1 MQIHT
6 PDWVKH
12 AVFYQIFPDRFARTV
27 PPHQKWLL
35 DVPLEDWDAPP
46 TFHGY
51 KGGNLWGAIEQL
63 DYLQDLGINAI
74 YLNPIFSSAS
84 NHRYHTLDYYQVD
97 PLLGGDEAF
106 SSLLKEAHRRNIKIV
121 LDGTFNHASRSFYF
135 FNDILENG
143 SNSSWVDWFKI
154 QGWPISPYDESRPA
168 NYASWNDHRAL
179 PEFNTDHP
187 GVREYIMRVGEHWI
201 KLGADG
207 WRLDS
212 ADYIKTPG
220 FWQEFRDRV
229 KAINPEAYIVGEIP
243 MDASEWLDGTQFDGV
258 SSLPFLN
265 ATTAFV
271 VGDRQ
276 VKGHFKEYAPPPPID
291 AAGYGDKINE
301 LLQLYPWEIQ
311 LTQLNG
317 INNHD
322 TARLIDVAGGDRPSL
337 YLAILLLFTFP
348 GAPCIYYGDEVGLTG
363 GYDPDCRK
371 AFPSQEEWERDIL
384 EYHRQLITLRHTHA
398 ALRIGEY
405 QTLYAE
411 GQIYVFARILAEE
424 VLVIAV
430 NAGNETA
437 EVSIQPSWHS
447 LAAASASEPNQ
458 VLFTYGSNEVNW
470 SGEAAQRSLN
480 FTLAPRCGLI
490 LG

>member
-1 MQIHT
+1 MTSFYTKINT
-6 PDWVKH
+6 PDWVKN
-12 AVFYQIFPDRFARTV
+12 AVFYQIFPDRFSRSIPTE
-27 PPHQKWLL
+27 QKWLL
-35 DVPLEDWDAPP
+35 NIPLEDWNTTP

-51 KGGNLWGAIEQL
+51 KGGNLWGIIEKL

-74 YLNPIFSSAS
+74 YLNPIFTSAS
-84 NHRYHTLDYYQVD
+84 NHRYHTLDYYQID
-97 PLLGGDEAF
+97 PLLGGEEAF
-106 SSLLKEAHRRNIKIV
+106 TNLLKEAHHRKIKLI
-121 LDGTFNHASRSFYF
+121 LDGTFNHASRGFYF

-143 SNSSWVDWFKI
+143 QNSPWLDWFKI
-154 QGWPISPYDESRPA
+154 TGWPISPYDNSRPA
-168 NYASWNDHRAL
+168 NYASWCDLRAL
-179 PEFNTDHP
+179 PEFNTNNS
-187 GVREYIMRVGEHWI
+187 GVREYIMRIGEYWI
-201 KLGADG
+201 KRGADG

-220 FWQEFRDRV
+220 FWQEFRERI

-243 MDASEWLDGTQFDGV
+243 MNATEWLDGTQFDGV

-265 ATTAFV
+265 ATTAFI

-276 VKGHFKEYAPPPPID
+276 VKGHFAEYAPPPPAD
-291 AAGYGDKINE
+291 AAKYGEEINQ

-337 YLAILLLFTFP
+337 YLATLLLFTFP

-371 AFPSQEEWERDIL
+371 GFPDKKQWDQDIL
-384 EYHRQLITLRHTHA
+384 EYHRQLIKLRHNYA
-398 ALRIGEY
+398 ALKIGEY
-405 QTLYAE
+405 QTLFAQ
-411 GQIYVFARILAEE
+411 GQVYIFARILLKE
-424 VLVIAV
+424 VLIIAV

-437 EVSIQPSWHS
+437 EVSIQTSWRSQPH
-447 LAAASASEPNQ
+447 Q
-458 VLFTYGSNEVNW
+458 VLLTYGYGTVNW
-470 SGEAAQRSLN
+470 NNEAAQPSLN
-480 FTLAPRCGLI
+480 FTLTPRSGLI

>member
-1 MQIHT
+1 MPINT

-12 AVFYQIFPDRFARTV
+12 AVFYQIFPDRFARSV
-27 PPHQKWLL
+27 PAHQNWLL
-35 DVPLEDWDAPP
+35 NVPLEDWNAPP
-46 TFHGY
+46 TIHGY
-51 KGGNLWGAIEQL
+51 KGGNLWGIIEKL

-74 YLNPIFSSAS
+74 YLNPIFTSAS

-106 SSLLKEAHRRNIKIV
+106 INLLKAAHDRNIKVV
-121 LDGTFNHASRSFYF
+121 LDGTFNHASRGFYF
-135 FNDILENG
+135 FNDLLENG
-143 SNSSWVDWFKI
+143 SNSPWVDWFKI
-154 QGWPISPYDESRPA
+154 TGWPLAPYDGSRPA
-168 NYASWNDHRAL
+168 NYISWHGIRAL
-179 PEFNTDHP
+179 PEFNTNNP
-187 GVREYIMRVGEHWI
+187 AVREYIMRVGEYWI

-220 FWQEFRDRV
+220 FWQEFRERV

-243 MDASEWLDGTQFDGV
+243 MYASEWLDGTQFDGV

-265 ATTAFV
+265 ATTAFI
-271 VGDRQ
+271 VGARQ
-276 VKGHFKEYAPPPPID
+276 VKGHLAEYAPPPPAD
-291 AAGYGDKINE
+291 AAKYGEEINQ

-337 YLAILLLFTFP
+337 YLATLLLLTFP

-363 GYDPDCRK
+363 SYDPDCRK
-371 AFPSQEEWERDIL
+371 GFPTPEHWDQDIL
-384 EYHRQLITLRHTHA
+384 EYHRQLIKLRHNYP
-398 ALRIGEY
+398 ALRIGTY
-405 QTLYAE
+405 QTLYAQ
-411 GQIYVFARILAEE
+411 GQVYIFTRRLEAQIL
-424 VLVIAV
+424 VVAV
-430 NAGNETA
+430 NAGNKTA
-437 EVSIQPSWHS
+437 KVSIQPSW
-447 LAAASASEPNQ
+447 PTQ
-458 VLFTYGSNEVNW
+458 PKQILFTYHNGEANW
-470 SGEAAQRSLN
+470 SSEATQPILN
-480 FTLAPRCGLI
+480 FTLAPRSGLI

>member
-1 MQIHT
+1 MTSFYTKINT
-6 PDWVKH
+6 PDWVKN
-12 AVFYQIFPDRFARTV
+12 AVFYQIFPDRFSRSIPTE
-27 PPHQKWLL
+27 QKWLL
-35 DVPLEDWDAPP
+35 NIPLEDWNTTP

-51 KGGNLWGAIEQL
+51 KGGNLWGIIEKL

-74 YLNPIFSSAS
+74 YLNPIFTSAS
-84 NHRYHTLDYYQVD
+84 NHRYHTLDYYQID
-97 PLLGGDEAF
+97 PLLGGEEAF
-106 SSLLKEAHRRNIKIV
+106 TNLLKEAHHRKIKLI
-121 LDGTFNHASRSFYF
+121 LDGTFNHASRGFYF

-143 SNSSWVDWFKI
+143 QNSPWLDWFKI
-154 QGWPISPYDESRPA
+154 TGWPISPYDNSRPA
-168 NYASWNDHRAL
+168 NYASWCDLRAL
-179 PEFNTDHP
+179 PEFNTNNS
-187 GVREYIMRVGEHWI
+187 GVREYIMRIGEYWI
-201 KLGADG
+201 KRGADG

-220 FWQEFRDRV
+220 FWQEFRERI

-243 MDASEWLDGTQFDGV
+243 MNATEWLDGTQFDGV

-265 ATTAFV
+265 ATTAFI

-276 VKGHFKEYAPPPPID
+276 VKGHFAEYAPPPPAD
-291 AAGYGDKINE
+291 AAKYGEEINQ

-322 TARLIDVAGGDRPSL
+322 TARFIDVAGGDRPSL
-337 YLAILLLFTFP
+337 YLATLLLFTFP

-371 AFPSQEEWERDIL
+371 GFPDKEEWNQDIL
-384 EYHRQLITLRHTHA
+384 EYHRQLIKLRHNYA
-398 ALRIGEY
+398 ALKIGEY
-405 QTLYAE
+405 QTLFAQGKVY
-411 GQIYVFARILAEE
+411 IFARILLKE
-424 VLVIAV
+424 VLIIAV

-437 EVSIQPSWHS
+437 EVSIQTSWRSQPH
-447 LAAASASEPNQ
+447 Q
-458 VLFTYGSNEVNW
+458 VLLTYGYGTVNW
-470 SGEAAQRSLN
+470 NNEAAQPSLN
-480 FTLAPRCGLI
+480 FTLTPRSGLI

>member
-1 MQIHT
+1 MTSFYTKINT
-6 PDWVKH
+6 PDWVKN
-12 AVFYQIFPDRFARTV
+12 AVFYQIFPDRFSRSIPTE
-27 PPHQKWLL
+27 QKWLL
-35 DVPLEDWDAPP
+35 NIPLEDWNTTP

-51 KGGNLWGAIEQL
+51 KGGNLWGIIEKL

-74 YLNPIFSSAS
+74 YLNPIFTSAS
-84 NHRYHTLDYYQVD
+84 NHRYHTLDYYQID
-97 PLLGGDEAF
+97 PLLGGEEAF
-106 SSLLKEAHRRNIKIV
+106 TNLLKEAHHRKIKLI
-121 LDGTFNHASRSFYF
+121 LDGTFNHASRGFYF

-143 SNSSWVDWFKI
+143 QNSPWLDWFKI
-154 QGWPISPYDESRPA
+154 TGWPISPYDNSRPA
-168 NYASWNDHRAL
+168 NYASWCDLRAL
-179 PEFNTDHP
+179 PEFNTNNS
-187 GVREYIMRVGEHWI
+187 GVREYIMRIGEYWI
-201 KLGADG
+201 KRGADG

-220 FWQEFRDRV
+220 FWQEFRERI

-243 MDASEWLDGTQFDGV
+243 MNATEWLDGTQFDGV

-265 ATTAFV
+265 ATTAFI

-276 VKGHFKEYAPPPPID
+276 VKGHFAEYAPPPPAD
-291 AAGYGDKINE
+291 AAKYGEEINQ

-322 TARLIDVAGGDRPSL
+322 TARFIDVAGGDRPSL
-337 YLAILLLFTFP
+337 YLATLLLFTFP

-371 AFPSQEEWERDIL
+371 GFPDKKQWDQDIL
-384 EYHRQLITLRHTHA
+384 EYHRQLIKLRHNYA
-398 ALRIGEY
+398 ALKIGEY
-405 QTLYAE
+405 QTLFAQ
-411 GQIYVFARILAEE
+411 GQVYIFARILLKE
-424 VLVIAV
+424 VLIIAV

-437 EVSIQPSWHS
+437 EVSIQTSWRSQPH
-447 LAAASASEPNQ
+447 Q
-458 VLFTYGSNEVNW
+458 VLLTYGYGTVNW
-470 SGEAAQRSLN
+470 NNEAAQPSLN
-480 FTLAPRCGLI
+480 FTLTPRSGLI

>member
-1 MQIHT
+1 MTSFYTKINT
-6 PDWVKH
+6 PDWVKN
-12 AVFYQIFPDRFARTV
+12 AVFYQIFPDRFSRSIPTE
-27 PPHQKWLL
+27 QKWLL
-35 DVPLEDWDAPP
+35 NVPLEDWNTTP

-51 KGGNLWGAIEQL
+51 KGGNLWGIIEKL

-74 YLNPIFSSAS
+74 YLNPIFISAS
-84 NHRYHTLDYYQVD
+84 NHRYHTLDYYQID
-97 PLLGGDEAF
+97 PLLGGEEAF
-106 SSLLKEAHRRNIKIV
+106 TNLLKEVHHRKIKLI
-121 LDGTFNHASRSFYF
+121 LDGTFNHASRGFYF

-143 SNSSWVDWFKI
+143 QNSPWLDWFKI
-154 QGWPISPYDESRPA
+154 TGWPISPYDNSRPA
-168 NYASWNDHRAL
+168 NYASWCDLRAL
-179 PEFNTDHP
+179 PEFNTNNS
-187 GVREYIMRVGEHWI
+187 GVREYIMRIGEYWI
-201 KLGADG
+201 KRGADG

-220 FWQEFRDRV
+220 FWQEFRERI

-243 MDASEWLDGTQFDGV
+243 MNATEWLDGTQFDGV

-265 ATTAFV
+265 ATTAFI

-276 VKGHFKEYAPPPPID
+276 VKGHFAEYAPPPPAD
-291 AAGYGDKINE
+291 AAKYGEEINQ

-337 YLAILLLFTFP
+337 YLATLLLFTFP

-371 AFPSQEEWERDIL
+371 GFPDKKQWDQDIL
-384 EYHRQLITLRHTHA
+384 EYHRQLIKLRHNYA
-398 ALRIGEY
+398 ALKIGEY
-405 QTLYAE
+405 QTLFAQ
-411 GQIYVFARILAEE
+411 GQVYIFARILLKE
-424 VLVIAV
+424 VLIIAV

-437 EVSIQPSWHS
+437 EVSIQTSWRSQPH
-447 LAAASASEPNQ
+447 Q
-458 VLFTYGSNEVNW
+458 VLLTYGYGTVNW
-470 SGEAAQRSLN
+470 NNEAAQPSLN
-480 FTLAPRCGLI
+480 FTLTPRSGLI

>member
-12 AVFYQIFPDRFARTV
+12 AVFYQIFPDRFARSV
-27 PPHQKWLL
+27 PPHQEWLL

-51 KGGNLWGAIEQL
+51 KGGNLWGVIEQL

-106 SSLLKEAHRRNIKIV
+106 ASLLKEAHRRNIKIV
-121 LDGTFNHASRSFYF
+121 LDGTFNHASRGFYF

-143 SNSSWVDWFKI
+143 SNSPWLDWFKI
-154 QGWPISPYDESRPA
+154 EGWPIAPYDRSRPA

-179 PEFNTDHP
+179 PEFNTNHP
-187 GVREYIMRVGEHWI
+187 GVREYIMRIAEHWI
-201 KLGADG
+201 QLGADG

-212 ADYIKTPG
+212 ADYIKTSG

-243 MDASEWLDGTQFDGV
+243 LEASQWLDGTQFDGV
-258 SSLPFLN
+258 SSLPFLI

-271 VGDRQ
+271 VGDHQ
-276 VKGHFKEYAPPPPID
+276 VKGHFKEYAPPPPTD
-291 AAGYGDKINE
+291 AAGYGDQITE
-301 LLQLYPWEIQ
+301 LLQRYPWEIQ

-322 TARLIDVAGGDRPSL
+322 TARLIDIAGGDRPSL
-337 YLAILLLFTFP
+337 YLATLLLFTFP

-363 GYDPDCRK
+363 GYDPECRK
-371 AFPSQEEWERDIL
+371 GFPSQEEWDRDIL

-405 QTLYAE
+405 LSLYAE
-411 GQIYVFARILAEE
+411 GEIYVFARLLAEE

-437 EVSIQPSWHS
+437 KVSIHPSWRS

>member
-1 MQIHT
+1 MTSFYTKINT
-6 PDWVKH
+6 PDWVKN
-12 AVFYQIFPDRFARTV
+12 AVFYQIFPDRFSRSIPTE
-27 PPHQKWLL
+27 QKWLL
-35 DVPLEDWDAPP
+35 NIPLEDWNTTP

-51 KGGNLWGAIEQL
+51 KGGNLWGIIEKL

-74 YLNPIFSSAS
+74 YLNPIFTSAS
-84 NHRYHTLDYYQVD
+84 NHRYHTLDYYQID
-97 PLLGGDEAF
+97 PLLGGEEAF
-106 SSLLKEAHRRNIKIV
+106 TNLLKEAHHRKIKLI
-121 LDGTFNHASRSFYF
+121 LDGTFNHASRGFYF

-143 SNSSWVDWFKI
+143 QNSPWLDWFKI
-154 QGWPISPYDESRPA
+154 TGWPISPYDNSRPA
-168 NYASWNDHRAL
+168 NYASWCDLRAL
-179 PEFNTDHP
+179 PEFNTNNS
-187 GVREYIMRVGEHWI
+187 GVREYIMRIGEYWI
-201 KLGADG
+201 KRGADG

-220 FWQEFRDRV
+220 FCQEFRERI

-243 MDASEWLDGTQFDGV
+243 MNATEWLDGTQFDGV

-265 ATTAFV
+265 ATTAFI

-276 VKGHFKEYAPPPPID
+276 VKGHFAEYAPPPPAD
-291 AAGYGDKINE
+291 AAKYGEEINQ

-322 TARLIDVAGGDRPSL
+322 TARFIDVAGGDRPSL
-337 YLAILLLFTFP
+337 YLATLLLFTFP

-371 AFPSQEEWERDIL
+371 GFPDKKQWDQDIL
-384 EYHRQLITLRHTHA
+384 EYHRQLIKLRHNYA
-398 ALRIGEY
+398 ALKIGEY
-405 QTLYAE
+405 QTLFAQ
-411 GQIYVFARILAEE
+411 GQVYIFARILLKE
-424 VLVIAV
+424 VLIIAV

-437 EVSIQPSWHS
+437 EVSIQTSWRSQPH
-447 LAAASASEPNQ
+447 Q
-458 VLFTYGSNEVNW
+458 VLLTYGYGTVNW
-470 SGEAAQRSLN
+470 NNEAAQPSLN
-480 FTLAPRCGLI
+480 FALTPRSGLI

>member
-1 MQIHT
+1 MTSFYTKINT
-6 PDWVKH
+6 PDWVKN
-12 AVFYQIFPDRFARTV
+12 AVFYQIFPDRFSRSIPTE
-27 PPHQKWLL
+27 QKWLL
-35 DVPLEDWDAPP
+35 NIPLEDWNTTP

-51 KGGNLWGAIEQL
+51 KGGNLWGIIEKL

-74 YLNPIFSSAS
+74 YLNPIFTSAS
-84 NHRYHTLDYYQVD
+84 NHRYHTLDYYQID
-97 PLLGGDEAF
+97 PLLGGEEAF
-106 SSLLKEAHRRNIKIV
+106 TNLLKEAHHRKIKLI
-121 LDGTFNHASRSFYF
+121 LDGTFNHASRGFYF

-143 SNSSWVDWFKI
+143 QNSPWLDWFKI
-154 QGWPISPYDESRPA
+154 TGWPISPYDNSRPA
-168 NYASWNDHRAL
+168 NYASWCDLRAL
-179 PEFNTDHP
+179 PEFNTNNS
-187 GVREYIMRVGEHWI
+187 GVREYIMRIGEYWI
-201 KLGADG
+201 KRGADG

-220 FWQEFRDRV
+220 FWQEFRERI

-243 MDASEWLDGTQFDGV
+243 MNATEWLDGTQFDGV

-265 ATTAFV
+265 ATTAFI

-276 VKGHFKEYAPPPPID
+276 VKGHFAEYAPPPPAD
-291 AAGYGDKINE
+291 AAKYGEEINQ

-322 TARLIDVAGGDRPSL
+322 TARFIDVAGGDRPSL
-337 YLAILLLFTFP
+337 YLATLLLFTFP

-371 AFPSQEEWERDIL
+371 GFPDKKQWDQDIL
-384 EYHRQLITLRHTHA
+384 EYHRQLIKLRHNYA
-398 ALRIGEY
+398 ALKIGEY
-405 QTLYAE
+405 QTLFAQ
-411 GQIYVFARILAEE
+411 GQVYIFARILLKE
-424 VLVIAV
+424 VLIIAV

-437 EVSIQPSWHS
+437 EVSIQTSWRSQPH
-447 LAAASASEPNQ
+447 Q
-458 VLFTYGSNEVNW
+458 VLLTYGSGTVNW
-470 SGEAAQRSLN
+470 NNEAAQPSLN
-480 FTLAPRCGLI
+480 FTLTPRSGLI

>member
-1 MQIHT
+1 MTSFYTKINT
-6 PDWVKH
+6 PDWVKN
-12 AVFYQIFPDRFARTV
+12 AVFYQIFPDRFSRSIPTE
-27 PPHQKWLL
+27 QKWLL
-35 DVPLEDWDAPP
+35 NIPLEDWNTTP

-51 KGGNLWGAIEQL
+51 KGGNLWGIIEKL

-74 YLNPIFSSAS
+74 YLNPIFTSAS
-84 NHRYHTLDYYQVD
+84 NHRYHTLDYYQID
-97 PLLGGDEAF
+97 PLLGGEEAF
-106 SSLLKEAHRRNIKIV
+106 TNLLKEAHHRKIKLI
-121 LDGTFNHASRSFYF
+121 LDGTFNHASRGFYF

-143 SNSSWVDWFKI
+143 QNSPWLDWFKI
-154 QGWPISPYDESRPA
+154 TGWPISPYDNSRPA
-168 NYASWNDHRAL
+168 NYASWCDLRAL
-179 PEFNTDHP
+179 PEFNTNNS
-187 GVREYIMRVGEHWI
+187 GVREYIMRIGEYWI
-201 KLGADG
+201 KRGADG

-220 FWQEFRDRV
+220 FWQEFRERI

-243 MDASEWLDGTQFDGV
+243 MNATEWLDGTQFDGV

-265 ATTAFV
+265 ATTAFI

-276 VKGHFKEYAPPPPID
+276 VKGHFAEYAPPPPAD
-291 AAGYGDKINE
+291 AAKYGEEINQ

-337 YLAILLLFTFP
+337 YLATLLLFTFP

-371 AFPSQEEWERDIL
+371 GFPDKEEWNQDIL
-384 EYHRQLITLRHTHA
+384 EYHRQLIKLRHNYA
-398 ALRIGEY
+398 ALKIGEY
-405 QTLYAE
+405 QTLFAQ
-411 GQIYVFARILAEE
+411 GQVYIFARILLKE
-424 VLVIAV
+424 VLIIAV

-437 EVSIQPSWHS
+437 EVSIQTSWRSQPH
-447 LAAASASEPNQ
+447 Q
-458 VLFTYGSNEVNW
+458 VLLTYGYGTVNW
-470 SGEAAQRSLN
+470 NNEAAQPSLN
-480 FTLAPRCGLI
+480 FTLTPRSGLI

>member
-1 MQIHT
+1 MQINT

-12 AVFYQIFPDRFARTV
+12 AVFYQIFPDRFARSV
-27 PPHQKWLL
+27 PTYQSWLL
-35 DVPLEDWDAPP
+35 NVPLEDWNAPP
-46 TFHGY
+46 TFNGY
-51 KGGNLWGAIEQL
+51 KGGNLWGIIEKL

-74 YLNPIFSSAS
+74 YLNPIFTSAS

-97 PLLGGDEAF
+97 PLLGGEEAF
-106 SSLLKEAHRRNIKIV
+106 TNLLKEVHRRNIKLV
-121 LDGTFNHASRSFYF
+121 LDGTFNHASRGFYF

-143 SNSSWVDWFKI
+143 QKSPWFDWFKI
-154 QGWPISPYDESRPA
+154 EDWPISPYDESLPA
-168 NYASWNDHRAL
+168 NYASWCGFRAL
-179 PEFNTDHP
+179 PELNTNNP
-187 GVREYIMRVGEHWI
+187 GVREYIMQVGEHWI
-201 KLGADG
+201 QRGADG

-229 KAINPEAYIVGEIP
+229 KAVNPEAYIVGEIP
-243 MDASEWLDGTQFDGV
+243 MEATEWLDGTQFDGV

-265 ATTAFV
+265 ATTAFI

-276 VKGHFKEYAPPPPID
+276 VKGHLEFYAPPPPSD
-291 AAGYGDKINE
+291 AAEYGEKINQ

-337 YLAILLLFTFP
+337 YLSTLLLLTFP
-348 GAPCIYYGDEVGLTG
+348 GAPYIYYGDEVGLTG

-371 AFPSQEEWERDIL
+371 GFPDEQQWDRDIL
-384 EYHRQLITLRHTHA
+384 EFHRQLIKLRLSHP
-398 ALRIGEY
+398 ALQIGEY
-405 QTLYAE
+405 QTLY
-411 GQIYVFARILAEE
+411 GQGQVYIFARILETE

-437 EVSIQPSWHS
+437 KVSIQPSLS
-447 LAAASASEPNQ
+447 SQPQQ
-458 VLFTYGSNEVNW
+458 VLFIYGSGAANW
-470 SGEAAQRSLN
+470 SDEPVQATLN
-480 FTLAPRCGLI
+480 FTLAPRSGLI

>member
-1 MQIHT
+1 MQINT

-12 AVFYQIFPDRFARTV
+12 SVFYQIFPDRFARSIPT
-27 PPHQKWLL
+27 HQNWLL
-35 DVPLEDWDAPP
+35 DVPLEDWNAPP

-51 KGGNLWGAIEQL
+51 KGGNLWGVIEKL
-63 DYLQDLGINAI
+63 DYLQNLGINAI
-74 YLNPIFSSAS
+74 YINPIFSSAS

-97 PLLGGDEAF
+97 PLLGGEEAF
-106 SSLLKEAHRRNIKIV
+106 TSLLKEVHRRKIKLV
-121 LDGTFNHASRSFYF
+121 LDGTFNHASRGFYF
-135 FNDILENG
+135 FNDIIENG
-143 SNSSWVDWFKI
+143 QKSPWIDWFKI
-154 QGWPISPYDESRPA
+154 QGWPLAPYDGSRPA

-187 GVREYIMRVGEHWI
+187 GVREYIMRVAEYWI

-220 FWQEFRDRV
+220 FWQEFRERV

-243 MDASEWLDGTQFDGV
+243 IDASEWLDGTQFDGV
-258 SSLPFLN
+258 SSLPFLI

-276 VKGHFKEYAPPPPID
+276 VKGHFKEYAPPPPAD
-291 AAGYGDKINE
+291 AAEYGEKIND
-301 LLQLYPWEIQ
+301 LLKLYPWEIQ

-322 TARLIDVAGGDRPSL
+322 TARLIDVAEGDRSSL
-337 YLAILLLFTFP
+337 YLATLLLFTFP

-363 GYDPDCRK
+363 GYDPECRK
-371 AFPSQEEWERDIL
+371 GFPDPEEWDRDTL

-411 GQIYVFARILAEE
+411 GQVYIFARILQAEI
-424 VLVIAV
+424 LVIAV

-437 EVSIQPSWHS
+437 KVSIQLS
-447 LAAASASEPNQ
+447 LSSKPQQ
-458 VLFTYGSNEVNW
+458 VLFTYGFGEANW
-470 SGEAAQRSLN
+470 SDEAAQTSLN
-480 FTLAPRCGLI
+480 FTLAPRSGLI

>member
-6 PDWVKH
+6 PNWVKH

-106 SSLLKEAHRRNIKIV
+106 ASLLKEVHRRNIKLV
-121 LDGTFNHASRSFYF
+121 LDGTFNHASRGFYF

-143 SNSSWVDWFKI
+143 SNSPWVDWFKI

-220 FWQEFRDRV
+220 FCKSF
-229 KAINPEAYIVGEIP
+229 AIASRRSIP
-243 MDASEWLDGTQFDGV
+243 
-258 SSLPFLN
+258 
-265 ATTAFV
+265 
-271 VGDRQ
+271 
-276 VKGHFKEYAPPPPID
+276 KH
-291 AAGYGDKINE
+291 
-301 LLQLYPWEIQ
+301 
-311 LTQLNG
+311 
-317 INNHD
+317 
-322 TARLIDVAGGDRPSL
+322 
-337 YLAILLLFTFP
+337 ILLEKFQWT
-348 GAPCIYYGDEVGLTG
+348 
-363 GYDPDCRK
+363 R
-371 AFPSQEEWERDIL
+371 
-384 EYHRQLITLRHTHA
+384 
-398 ALRIGEY
+398 
-405 QTLYAE
+405 
-411 GQIYVFARILAEE
+411 
-424 VLVIAV
+424 
-430 NAGNETA
+430 
-437 EVSIQPSWHS
+437 VS
-447 LAAASASEPNQ
+447 
-458 VLFTYGSNEVNW
+458 G
-470 SGEAAQRSLN
+470 
-480 FTLAPRCGLI
+480 
-490 LG
+490 

>member
-1 MQIHT
+1 MTSFYTRINT
-6 PDWVKH
+6 PDWVKN
-12 AVFYQIFPDRFARTV
+12 AVFYQIFPDRFSRSIPTE
-27 PPHQKWLL
+27 QKWLL
-35 DVPLEDWDAPP
+35 NVPLEDWNTTP

-51 KGGNLWGAIEQL
+51 KGGNLWGIIEKL

-74 YLNPIFSSAS
+74 YLNPIFISAS
-84 NHRYHTLDYYQVD
+84 NHRYHTLDYYQID
-97 PLLGGDEAF
+97 PLLGGEEAF
-106 SSLLKEAHRRNIKIV
+106 TNLLKEVHHRKIKLI
-121 LDGTFNHASRSFYF
+121 LDGTFNHASRGFYF

-143 SNSSWVDWFKI
+143 QNSPWLDWFKI
-154 QGWPISPYDESRPA
+154 TGWPISPYDNSRPA
-168 NYASWNDHRAL
+168 NYASWCDLRAL
-179 PEFNTDHP
+179 PEFNTNNS
-187 GVREYIMRVGEHWI
+187 GVREYIMRIGEYWI
-201 KLGADG
+201 KRGADG

-220 FWQEFRDRV
+220 FWQEFRERI

-243 MDASEWLDGTQFDGV
+243 MNATEWLDGTQFDGV

-265 ATTAFV
+265 ATTAFI

-276 VKGHFKEYAPPPPID
+276 VKGHFAEYAPPPPAD
-291 AAGYGDKINE
+291 AAKYGEEINQ

-337 YLAILLLFTFP
+337 YLATLLLFTFP

-371 AFPSQEEWERDIL
+371 GFPDKKQWDQDIL
-384 EYHRQLITLRHTHA
+384 EYHRQLIKLRHNYA
-398 ALRIGEY
+398 ALKIGEY
-405 QTLYAE
+405 QTLFAQ
-411 GQIYVFARILAEE
+411 GQVYIFARILLKE
-424 VLVIAV
+424 VLIIAV

-437 EVSIQPSWHS
+437 EVSIQTSWRSQPH
-447 LAAASASEPNQ
+447 Q
-458 VLFTYGSNEVNW
+458 VLLTYGYGTVNW
-470 SGEAAQRSLN
+470 NNEAAQPSLN
-480 FTLAPRCGLI
+480 FTLTPRSGLI

>member
-1 MQIHT
+1 MTNFYTKINT
-6 PDWVKH
+6 PDWVKN
-12 AVFYQIFPDRFARTV
+12 AVFYQIFPDRFSRSIPTE
-27 PPHQKWLL
+27 QKWLL
-35 DVPLEDWDAPP
+35 NIPLEDWNTTP

-51 KGGNLWGAIEQL
+51 KGGNLWGIIEKL

-74 YLNPIFSSAS
+74 YLNPIFTSAS
-84 NHRYHTLDYYQVD
+84 NHRYHTLDYYQID
-97 PLLGGDEAF
+97 PLLGGEEAF
-106 SSLLKEAHRRNIKIV
+106 TNLLKEAHHRKIKLI
-121 LDGTFNHASRSFYF
+121 LDGTFNHASRGFYF

-143 SNSSWVDWFKI
+143 QNSPWLDWFKI
-154 QGWPISPYDESRPA
+154 TGWPISPYDNSRPA
-168 NYASWNDHRAL
+168 NYASWCDLRAL
-179 PEFNTDHP
+179 PEFNTNNS
-187 GVREYIMRVGEHWI
+187 GVREYIMRIGEYWI
-201 KLGADG
+201 KRGADG

-220 FWQEFRDRV
+220 FWQEFRERI

-243 MDASEWLDGTQFDGV
+243 MNATEWLDGTQFDGV

-265 ATTAFV
+265 ATTAFI

-276 VKGHFKEYAPPPPID
+276 VKGHFAEYAPPPPAD
-291 AAGYGDKINE
+291 AAKYGEEINQ

-322 TARLIDVAGGDRPSL
+322 TARFIDVAGGDRPSL
-337 YLAILLLFTFP
+337 YLATLLLFTFP

-371 AFPSQEEWERDIL
+371 GFPDKKQWDQDIL
-384 EYHRQLITLRHTHA
+384 EYHRQLIKLRHNYA
-398 ALRIGEY
+398 ALKIGEY
-405 QTLYAE
+405 QTLCAQ
-411 GQIYVFARILAEE
+411 GQVYIFARILLKE
-424 VLVIAV
+424 VLIIAV

-437 EVSIQPSWHS
+437 EVSIQTSWRSQPH
-447 LAAASASEPNQ
+447 Q
-458 VLFTYGSNEVNW
+458 VLLTYGSGTVNW
-470 SGEAAQRSLN
+470 NNEAAQPSLN
-480 FTLAPRCGLI
+480 FTLTPRSGLI

>member
-1 MQIHT
+1 MTSFYTKINT
-6 PDWVKH
+6 PDWVKN
-12 AVFYQIFPDRFARTV
+12 AVFYQIFPDRFSRSIPTE
-27 PPHQKWLL
+27 QKWLL
-35 DVPLEDWDAPP
+35 NIPLEDWNTTP

-51 KGGNLWGAIEQL
+51 KGGNLWGIIEKL

-74 YLNPIFSSAS
+74 YLNPIFTSAS
-84 NHRYHTLDYYQVD
+84 NHRYHTLDYYQID
-97 PLLGGDEAF
+97 PLLGGEEAF
-106 SSLLKEAHRRNIKIV
+106 TNLLKEAHHRKIKLI
-121 LDGTFNHASRSFYF
+121 LDGTFNHASRGFYF

-143 SNSSWVDWFKI
+143 QNSPWLDWFKI
-154 QGWPISPYDESRPA
+154 TGWPISPYDNSRPA
-168 NYASWNDHRAL
+168 NYASWCDLRAL
-179 PEFNTDHP
+179 PEFNTNNS
-187 GVREYIMRVGEHWI
+187 GVREYIMRIGEYWI
-201 KLGADG
+201 KRGADG

-220 FWQEFRDRV
+220 FWQEFRERI

-243 MDASEWLDGTQFDGV
+243 MNATEWLDGTQFDGV

-265 ATTAFV
+265 ATTAFI

-276 VKGHFKEYAPPPPID
+276 VKGHFAEYAPPPPAD
-291 AAGYGDKINE
+291 AAKYGEEINQ

-322 TARLIDVAGGDRPSL
+322 TARFIDVAGGDRPSL
-337 YLAILLLFTFP
+337 YLATLLLFTFP

-371 AFPSQEEWERDIL
+371 GFPDKKQWDQDIL
-384 EYHRQLITLRHTHA
+384 EYHRQLIKLRHNYA
-398 ALRIGEY
+398 ALKIGEY
-405 QTLYAE
+405 QTLFAQ
-411 GQIYVFARILAEE
+411 GQVYIFARILLKE
-424 VLVIAV
+424 VLIIAV

-437 EVSIQPSWHS
+437 EVSIQTSWRSQPH
-447 LAAASASEPNQ
+447 Q
-458 VLFTYGSNEVNW
+458 VLLTYGYGTVNW
-470 SGEAAQRSLN
+470 NNEAAQPSLN
-480 FTLAPRCGLI
+480 FALTPRSGLI

>member
-12 AVFYQIFPDRFARTV
+12 AVFYQIFPDRFARIV

-51 KGGNLWGAIEQL
+51 KGGNLWGVIEQL

-106 SSLLKEAHRRNIKIV
+106 ASLLKEVHRRNIKLV
-121 LDGTFNHASRSFYF
+121 LDGTFNHASRGFYF
-135 FNDILENG
+135 FNDIIENG
-143 SNSSWVDWFKI
+143 SNSPWLDWFKI
-154 QGWPISPYDESRPA
+154 QGWPLAPYDGSRPA

-179 PEFNTDHP
+179 PEFNTAHP
-187 GVREYIMRVGEHWI
+187 GVREYIMRVAEHWI
-201 KLGADG
+201 QLGADG

-212 ADYIKTPG
+212 ADYIKTSG

-243 MDASEWLDGTQFDGV
+243 IDASEWLDGTQFDGV
-258 SSLPFLN
+258 SSLPFLI

-276 VKGHFKEYAPPPPID
+276 VKGHFKEYAPPPPIEAD
-291 AAGYGDKINE
+291 GYGEKIND

-317 INNHD
+317 VNNHD

-337 YLAILLLFTFP
+337 YLATLLLFTFP

-363 GYDPDCRK
+363 GYDPECRK
-371 AFPSQEEWERDIL
+371 GFPSQEEWERDIL

-424 VLVIAV
+424 VLAIAV
-430 NAGNETA
+430 NAGTETA
-437 EVSIQPSWHS
+437 KVSIQPSWR
-447 LAAASASEPNQ
+447 AQPNQ

-480 FTLAPRCGLI
+480 FTLVPRSGLI

>member
-12 AVFYQIFPDRFARTV
+12 AVFYQIFPDRFARSV
-27 PPHQKWLL
+27 PPHQEWLL
-35 DVPLEDWDAPP
+35 DVPLEDWNAPP

-51 KGGNLWGAIEQL
+51 KGGNLWGVLEQL

-106 SSLLKEAHRRNIKIV
+106 ASLLKEAHRRSIKIV
-121 LDGTFNHASRSFYF
+121 LDGTFNHASRGFYF

-143 SNSSWVDWFKI
+143 VNSPWLDWFKI
-154 QGWPISPYDESRPA
+154 EGWPLAPYDGSRPA

-179 PEFNTDHP
+179 PEFNTNHP
-187 GVREYIMRVGEHWI
+187 GVREYIMRVAEHWI
-201 KLGADG
+201 QLGADG

-212 ADYIKTPG
+212 ADYIKTSG

-243 MDASEWLDGTQFDGV
+243 LEASQWLDGTQFDGV
-258 SSLPFLN
+258 SSLPFLI

-276 VKGHFKEYAPPPPID
+276 VQGHFKEYAPPPPID

-301 LLQLYPWEIQ
+301 LLQLYAWEIQ

-322 TARLIDVAGGDRPSL
+322 TARLIDIAGGDRPSL
-337 YLAILLLFTFP
+337 YLATLLLFTFP

-363 GYDPDCRK
+363 SYDPDCRK
-371 AFPSQEEWERDIL
+371 AFPSKEEWKRDIL

-411 GQIYVFARILAEE
+411 GQIYIFARILAEE

-437 EVSIQPSWHS
+437 KVSIQPSWRS
-447 LAAASASEPNQ
+447 LAATSASEPNQ

>member
-12 AVFYQIFPDRFARTV
+12 AVFYQIFPDRFARIV
-27 PPHQKWLL
+27 SPDQDWLL
-35 DVPLEDWDAPP
+35 NVPLEDWNAPP
-46 TFHGY
+46 TIYGY
-51 KGGNLWGAIEQL
+51 KGGNLWGVIEKL

-74 YLNPIFSSAS
+74 YLNPIFTSAS

-97 PLLGGDEAF
+97 PLLGGNEAF
-106 SSLLKEAHRRNIKIV
+106 TNLLKEAHNRNIKLV
-121 LDGTFNHASRSFYF
+121 LDGTFNHASRGFYY

-143 SNSSWVDWFKI
+143 QNSPWVDWFKI
-154 QGWPISPYDESRPA
+154 TGWPIASYNGDRPA
-168 NYASWNDHRAL
+168 NYDSWHGIRAL
-179 PEFNTDHP
+179 PEFNTNNP
-187 GVREYIMRVGEHWI
+187 GVREYIMRVGEYWI

-220 FWQEFRDRV
+220 FWQEFRQRV
-229 KAINPEAYIVGEIP
+229 KAINSEAYIVGEIP
-243 MDASEWLDGTQFDGV
+243 LDGSQWLDGRQFDGV

-276 VKGHFKEYAPPPPID
+276 VKGHFAEYAPPPPSD
-291 AAGYGDKINE
+291 AAEYGKKINQ
-301 LLQLYPWEIQ
+301 LLKLYPWEIQ

-322 TARLIDVAGGDRPSL
+322 TARLIDVAGGDRSSL
-337 YLAILLLFTFP
+337 YLATLLLLTFP

-363 GYDPDCRK
+363 GYDPDCRRG
-371 AFPSQEEWERDIL
+371 FPAKVDWNQETL
-384 EYHRQLITLRHTHA
+384 EFHRQLIKLRHTHP

-405 QTLYAE
+405 QTLYTQ
-411 GQIYVFARILAEE
+411 GKVYIFARILKAEI
-424 VLVIAV
+424 LVIAV
-430 NAGNETA
+430 NAGDEIAKVTIQ
-437 EVSIQPSWHS
+437 VSWPTKPHKI
-447 LAAASASEPNQ
+447 
-458 VLFTYGSNEVNW
+458 LFTYQ
-470 SGEAAQRSLN
+470 SGEANWSNEAGKMNLNVILPPRS
-480 FTLAPRCGLI
+480 GLI